1 MSETASTGSPT
12 LETERLLLRAFTLAD
27 ADDVQRLAGDMA
39 IADTTLDIPHP
50 YTDGLAEA
58 WIATHATDF
67 AAGTSATFAVTRKAD
82 GALVGAIGLKD
93 VQAGFKTELGYW
105 TGRPYW
111 GQGYCTE
118 AARAV
123 LRFAFTELALQ
134 RVFAHHLCRNPASGK
149 VMQKL
154 GMKPEGVLRGH
165 VRKWGKAEDIALYG
179 ILRSEWRDA
188 GPGSKD

>member
-1 MSETASTGSPT
+1 MPENASNGRPT
-12 LETERLLLRAFTLAD
+12 LATERLLLRPFQATD
-27 ADDVQRLAGDMA
+27 AAEVQRLAGDMA
-39 IADTTLDIPHP
+39 IADTTLEIPHP

-58 WIATHATDF
+58 WIATQAEAY
-67 AAGTSATFAVTRKAD
+67 AAGTSATFAVTRKPD

-93 VQAGFKTELGYW
+93 IEAGFKAELGYW

-111 GQGYCTE
+111 GLGYCTE

-123 LRFAFTELALQ
+123 LHFAFTELSLQ
-134 RVFAHHLCRNPASGK
+134 RVFAHYLCRNPASGR

-165 VRKWGKAEDIALYG
+165 VLKWDKAEDIAFYG
-179 ILRSEWRDA
+179 ILSSEWREA
-188 GPGSKD
+188 APGGN